1 MNTAKQQNPKR
12 RATPNKQPPILSPE
26 DISMLYDEAL
36 KIRTFRGICGEYV
49 GAKKSFIMAAE
60 QLGWLTD
67 K

>member
-12 RATPNKQPPILSPE
+12 KSASNKQLPILSPE
-26 DISMLYDEAL
+26 DISTLYDTAL

-49 GAKKSFIMAAE
+49 GVKESYLMAAE
-60 QLGWLTD
+60 QLGWLID